1 MKLSVLTSILLLTGS
16 TLAQMPGM
24 PATRVQ
30 VEKATTGLDMIFRRS
45 IGHVEAIRKVQ
56 VKSAVEGFLLET
68 KYKEGSIVNEGDVL
82 FEINPIR
89 YKAAFEQAQATLK
102 EINAQI
108 IYAENNHK
116 RLRALAQSHAA
127 SVENVESALA
137 RLEGLKAKKIEAEA
151 NLVKAKKDLEDCTIR
166 AEITGRIGRREF
178 SKGNYIT
185 QGEML
190 ATITQV
196 NPIYV
201 RFPLSQ
207 SDVNGIFR
215 GPKEISNVTDVRL
228 TTADGR
234 RYPTAGHIEIVDNL
248 LTGNTDTYTLW
259 AKFDNKKQVLTPRGI
274 GALHISLNNTAEVT
288 MVPLT
293 AVHHDEVGAYVY
305 TVDDTGKVA
314 RREVISGTVQGRM
327 QSIYDGLQPGETV
340 ITDGSHKTRE
350 GATVVPVYPEEQK
363 LATKSGSSDATQE
376 AAPIEAD
383 VVEATPISDP
393 TVLVCQGAR
402 VEAINRVNIRPLVQG
417 VLEEPAFKEGD
428 RVKQGDVLF
437 NIDPT
442 RYQATVD
449 AQKAKI
455 MQLDVLIAD
464 ATSKYARQQ
473 QLIARNATSKDDV
486 ESAKATLDEL
496 QAQKE
501 KAQAALAV
509 AEDDLSRCTVRAAID
524 SRIGRVNFSK
534 GNYIT
539 DVKSPLATLVQLS
552 PIYVRFSLSESSIL
566 SHFGNV
572 EDLIR
577 DAEITLVTANGKTFG
592 EKGCVSF
599 CDNVIQQA
607 TDTQNLWAIFD
618 NANHEL
624 HPGGV
629 VTIRVKRKADITVP
643 GIPAQAVQIDTRGK
657 YVYLLKNGRAIQT
670 RIHCGTANEDGLV
683 PVFAGLSHGARIITT
698 QLAELENGTPVQAK

>member
-1 MKLSVLTSILLLTGS
+1 MKLSVLTSMCILMAGS
-16 TLAQMPGM
+16 VLAQMPGA
-24 PATRVQ
+24 PAPRVQ

-56 VKSAVEGFLLET
+56 VKAAVEGFLLET

-108 IYAENNHK
+108 IYADNNHK

-196 NPIYV
+196 DPIYV

-215 GPKEISNVTDVRL
+215 GPEEISNVTNVKL

-234 RYPTAGHIEIVDNL
+234 GYPCNGRIEIVDNL
-248 LTGNTDTYTLW
+248 LTGSTDSYTLW

-274 GALHISLNNTAEVT
+274 GAMHISLNNTSEVV

-305 TVDDTGKVA
+305 TVSEEGKVA
-314 RREVISGTVQGRM
+314 RREVISGSAQGRM
-327 QSIYDGLQPGETV
+327 QSIYDGLQAGETV
-340 ITDGSHKTRE
+340 ITDGSHKTRV
-350 GATVVPVYPEEQK
+350 GATVIPVYPDEK
-363 LATKSGSSDATQE
+363 KMDTKTSTSGTTAEE
-376 AAPIEAD
+376 AAVEAE
-383 VVEATPISDP
+383 VAEATPMTDP

-417 VLEEPAFKEGD
+417 VLAEPAFKEGD
-428 RVKQGDVLF
+428 KIKQGDVLF

-442 RYQATVD
+442 RYQAVVD
-449 AQKAKI
+449 AQKPKSCNWMCRLLMPPAS
-455 MQLDVLIAD
+455 MPASSNSSL
-464 ATSKYARQQ
+464 ARQP
-473 QLIARNATSKDDV
+473 
-486 ESAKATLDEL
+486 AKTMW
-496 QAQKE
+496 
-501 KAQAALAV
+501 KAP
-509 AEDDLSRCTVRAAID
+509 RPR
-524 SRIGRVNFSK
+524 
-534 GNYIT
+534 
-539 DVKSPLATLVQLS
+539 
-552 PIYVRFSLSESSIL
+552 
-566 SHFGNV
+566 
-572 EDLIR
+572 
-577 DAEITLVTANGKTFG
+577 
-592 EKGCVSF
+592 
-599 CDNVIQQA
+599 
-607 TDTQNLWAIFD
+607 
-618 NANHEL
+618 
-624 HPGGV
+624 
-629 VTIRVKRKADITVP
+629 
-643 GIPAQAVQIDTRGK
+643 
-657 YVYLLKNGRAIQT
+657 
-670 RIHCGTANEDGLV
+670 
-683 PVFAGLSHGARIITT
+683 
-698 QLAELENGTPVQAK
+698 

>member
-16 TLAQMPGM
+16 VLAQM

-56 VKSAVEGFLLET
+56 VKAAVEGFLLET
-68 KYKEGSIVNEGDVL
+68 KFKEGSIVNEGDVL

-89 YKAAFEQAQATLK
+89 YKAAFDQAQATLK

-116 RLRALAQSHAA
+116 RLRALANSHAA
-127 SVENVESALA
+127 SVETVESALA

-151 NLVKAKKDLEDCTIR
+151 NLVKAEKDLKDCTIR

-196 NPIYV
+196 DPIYV

-215 GPKEISNVTDVRL
+215 GPKEISNVTNVRL

-234 RYPTAGHIEIVDNL
+234 GYPATGHIEIVDNL

-305 TVDDTGKVA
+305 TVDESGKVA

-340 ITDGSHKTRE
+340 ITDGSHKTRV

-363 LATKSGSSDATQE
+363 LDTKSGSTTSVQE
-376 AAPIEAD
+376 DSPVVAD

-442 RYQATVD
+442 RYKATVD

-501 KAQAALAV
+501 KAQAALTV
-509 AEDDLSRCTVRAAID
+509 AQDDLSRCTVRAAIN

-566 SHFGNV
+566 SHYGNV

-577 DAEITLVTANGKTFG
+577 DTEITLVTANGKTFS
-592 EKGCVSF
+592 EK
-599 CDNVIQQA
+599 
-607 TDTQNLWAIFD
+607 
-618 NANHEL
+618 
-624 HPGGV
+624 
-629 VTIRVKRKADITVP
+629 
-643 GIPAQAVQIDTRGK
+643 
-657 YVYLLKNGRAIQT
+657 
-670 RIHCGTANEDGLV
+670 
-683 PVFAGLSHGARIITT
+683 ARS
-698 QLAELENGTPVQAK
+698 

>member
-1 MKLSVLTSILLLTGS
+1 MKLRVLTSVLLLAGS
-16 TLAQMPGM
+16 ALAQMPGT

-56 VKSAVEGFLLET
+56 VRSAVEGFLMEA
-68 KYKEGSIVNEGDVL
+68 KFKEGSIVQEGDVL

-89 YKAAFEQAQATLK
+89 YKAAFAQAQATLK
-102 EINAQI
+102 EINARI
-108 IYAENNHK
+108 IYAENNYK
-116 RLRALAQSHAA
+116 RLKALASSHAA

-137 RLEGLKAKKIEAEA
+137 RLEGLKAQKIEAEA
-151 NLVKAKKDLEDCTIR
+151 NLVKAEKDLNDCTIR

-190 ATITQV
+190 ATITQTD
-196 NPIYV
+196 PIYV

-215 GPKEISNVTDVRL
+215 GPKEISNVANVKL

-234 RYPTAGHIEIVDNL
+234 GYPDAGHIEIVDNL

-274 GALHISLNNTAEVT
+274 GALHISLTNTAEVT

-305 TVDDTGKVA
+305 TVDNEGKVA

-340 ITDGSHKTRE
+340 ITDGSHKTRV
-350 GATVVPVYPEEQK
+350 GATVMPVYPEEQK
-363 LATKSGSSDATQE
+363 LATKPGRASTQNE
-376 AAPIEAD
+376 
-383 VVEATPISDP
+383 EATVVAEIAEASPISDP

-442 RYQATVD
+442 RYKATVD

-464 ATSKYARQQ
+464 ATSKYERQQ

-501 KAQAALAV
+501 KAQAVLAV

-539 DVKSPLATLVQLS
+539 DIKSPLATLVQLS

-577 DAEITLVTANGKTFG
+577 DAEITLVTANGKTFS

-607 TDTQNLWAIFD
+607 TDTQNLWAIFN
-618 NANHEL
+618 NAEREL

-643 GIPAQAVQIDTRGK
+643 GIPAQAVQVDTRGK
-657 YVYLLKNGRAIQT
+657 YVYLLKNGRAVQT
-670 RIHCGTANEDGLV
+670 RIHCGTADENGMV
-683 PVFAGLSHGARIITT
+683 PVFAGLENGAKVITT

>member
-1 MKLSVLTSILLLTGS
+1 MKLSVIMSILLLVGNA
-16 TLAQMPGM
+16 LAQMPGAQ
-24 PATRVQ
+24 ATRVQ

-45 IGHVEAIRKVQ
+45 IGHMEAIRKVQ
-56 VKSAVEGFLLET
+56 VRAAVEGFLQEA
-68 KYKEGSIVNEGDVL
+68 KFKEGSIVKEGDIL

-89 YKAAFEQAQATLK
+89 YKAAHQQAQATLK

-108 IYAENNHK
+108 IYAENNYK
-116 RLRALAQSHAA
+116 RLRALAATHAA
-127 SVENVESALA
+127 SLENVESALA

-151 NLVKAKKDLEDCTIR
+151 NYVKTEKDLNDCTIR

-190 ATITQV
+190 ATITQID
-196 NPIYV
+196 PIYV

-215 GPKEISNVTDVRL
+215 GPKEISNVADVKL
-228 TTADGR
+228 TTANGR
-234 RYPTAGHIEIVDNL
+234 SYPDAGHIEIVDNL

-259 AKFDNKKQVLTPRGI
+259 AKFDNKKHILTPRGI
-274 GALHISLNNTAEVT
+274 GALHISLTNTAEVT

-305 TVDDTGKVA
+305 TVDEAGKVA
-314 RREVISGTVQGRM
+314 RREVISGSVQGRL
-327 QSIYDGLQPGETV
+327 QSIYDGLQPGEVV
-340 ITDGSHKTRE
+340 ITDGSHKTRV
-350 GATVVPVYPEEQK
+350 GATVVPVFPEEK
-363 LATKSGSSDATQE
+363 TLATKPGDDGSNKTE
-376 AAPIEAD
+376 EKVD
-383 VVEATPISDP
+383 VNIAEATLISDP

-402 VEAINRVNIRPLVQG
+402 VEAINRVDVRPLVQG
-417 VLEEPAFKEGD
+417 VLAEPAFKEGD
-428 RVKQGDVLF
+428 RVKQGEVLF

-442 RYQATVD
+442 RYKATVD

-455 MQLDVLIAD
+455 LQLDVLIND
-464 ATSKYARQQ
+464 ATSKYKRQK
-473 QLIARNATSKDDV
+473 QLMARNATSKDDL

-496 QAQKE
+496 KAQKE
-501 KAQAALAV
+501 KAEAALTV
-509 AEDDLSRCTVRAAID
+509 AEDDLARCTVRATID
-524 SRIGRVNFSK
+524 SRIGRVTFSK

-539 DVKSPLATLVQLS
+539 DIKSPLAVLVQLS

-572 EDLIR
+572 EDMIR
-577 DAEITLVTANGKTFG
+577 DAEITLVTANGNTFT
-592 EKGCVSF
+592 EKGSISF

-618 NANHEL
+618 NAEREL
-624 HPGGV
+624 QPGGV
-629 VTIRVKRKADITVP
+629 VTIRVKRKPEAKVP
-643 GIPAQAVQIDTRGK
+643 GVPAQAIQIDTRGK
-657 YVYLLKNGRAIQT
+657 YVFILKNGRAVQT
-670 RIHCGTANEDGLV
+670 RIHSGTATEEGLV
-683 PVFAGLSHGARIITT
+683 PVFAGLENGAKVITT
-698 QLAELENGTPVQAK
+698 NLAELEDGTPVQVK

>member
-1 MKLSVLTSILLLTGS
+1 MLLLAS
-16 TLAQMPGM
+16 SALAQMPGAQ
-24 PATRVQ
+24 ATRVQ

-45 IGHVEAIRKVQ
+45 IGHVEAIHKVQ
-56 VKSAVEGFLLET
+56 VRAAVEGFLMET
-68 KYKEGSIVNEGDVL
+68 KFKEGSIVKEGDVL

-89 YKAAFEQAQATLK
+89 YKAAFNQAQATLK
-102 EINAQI
+102 EINARI
-108 IYAENNHK
+108 IYAENNYK
-116 RLRALAQSHAA
+116 RLQVLANTHAA

-137 RLEGLKAKKIEAEA
+137 RLEGLKAQKIEAEA
-151 NLVKAKKDLEDCTIR
+151 NLVKAEKDLKDCTIR

-185 QGEML
+185 QGEIL
-190 ATITQV
+190 ATITQT

-215 GPKEISNVTDVRL
+215 GPKEISNVADVKL

-234 RYPTAGHIEIVDNL
+234 GYPDAGHIEIVDNL

-259 AKFDNKKQVLTPRGI
+259 AKFDNKKHVLTPRGI
-274 GALHISLNNTAEVT
+274 GALHIALTNTAEVT

-305 TVDDTGKVA
+305 TVDDEGKVA

-340 ITDGSHKTRE
+340 ITDGSHKTRV
-350 GATVVPVYPEEQK
+350 GATVMPVYPEEQK
-363 LATKSGSSDATQE
+363 LATKPNQSDKPNEE
-376 AAPIEAD
+376 AFVEASVAEAKPIE
-383 VVEATPISDP
+383 DP

-417 VLEEPAFKEGD
+417 VLAEPTFKEGD

-437 NIDPT
+437 HIDPT
-442 RYQATVD
+442 RYKATVD

-464 ATSKYARQQ
+464 ATSKYERQR

-501 KAQAALAV
+501 KALAALTV
-509 AEDDLSRCTVRAAID
+509 AEDDLSRCTVRAAIN
-524 SRIGRVNFSK
+524 SRIGRVNFTK

-539 DVKSPLATLVQLS
+539 DIKSPLATLVQLS

-572 EDLIR
+572 DELIR
-577 DAEITLVTANGKTFG
+577 DAEITLITANGKTFS

-599 CDNVIQQA
+599 CDNEIQQA
-607 TDTQNLWAIFD
+607 TDTQNLWAVFD
-618 NANHEL
+618 NTEHAL
-624 HPGGV
+624 QPGGV
-629 VTIRVKRKADITVP
+629 VTIRVKRKPGITVP
-643 GIPAQAVQIDTRGK
+643 GIPAQAIQVDTRGK
-657 YVYLLKNGRAIQT
+657 YVYLLKNGRAVQT
-670 RIHCGTANEDGLV
+670 RIHSGTANEAGQV
-683 PVFAGLSHGARIITT
+683 PVFAGLDNGAKVIISN
-698 QLAELENGTPVQAK
+698 LADLENGTLVKVK

>member
-16 TLAQMPGM
+16 ALAQMPGM

-56 VKSAVEGFLLET
+56 VKAAVEGFLLET
-68 KYKEGSIVNEGDVL
+68 KFKEGSIVNEGDVL

-89 YKAAFEQAQATLK
+89 YKAAFDQAQATLK

-116 RLRALAQSHAA
+116 RLRALANSHAA
-127 SVENVESALA
+127 SVETVESALA

-151 NLVKAKKDLEDCTIR
+151 NLVKAEKDLKDCTIR

-196 NPIYV
+196 DPIYV

-215 GPKEISNVTDVRL
+215 GPKEISNVTNVRL

-234 RYPTAGHIEIVDNL
+234 GYPAAGHIEIVDNL

-305 TVDDTGKVA
+305 TVDEAGKVA

-340 ITDGSHKTRE
+340 ITDGSHKTRV

-363 LATKSGSSDATQE
+363 LDTKSGSTTSVQE
-376 AAPIEAD
+376 DSPVVAD

-442 RYQATVD
+442 RYKATVD

-501 KAQAALAV
+501 KAQAALTV
-509 AEDDLSRCTVRAAID
+509 AQDDLSRCTVRAAIN

-552 PIYVRFSLSESSIL
+552 PIYVRFSLSESGIL
-566 SHFGNV
+566 SHYGNV

-577 DAEITLVTANGKTFG
+577 DAEITLVTANGKTFS

-618 NANHEL
+618 NAKHEL

-657 YVYLLKNGRAIQT
+657 YVYLLKNGRAVQT
-670 RIHCGTANEDGLV
+670 RIHCGTANEEGLV
-683 PVFAGLSHGARIITT
+683 PVFAGLNNGAKVITT

>member
-1 MKLSVLTSILLLTGS
+1 MKLSIISSILILAS
-16 TLAQMPGM
+16 CAAAQMPGVQ
-24 PATRVQ
+24 ATRVQ

-45 IGHVEAIRKVQ
+45 IGHVEAVRKVQ
-56 VKSAVEGFLLET
+56 VKAAVEGFLQET
-68 KYKEGSIVNEGDVL
+68 KFKEGSIVNEGDIL

-89 YKAAFEQAQATLK
+89 YKAAHQKAQAALK
-102 EINAQI
+102 EISAQI
-108 IYAENNHK
+108 TYAENNYK
-116 RLRALAQSHAA
+116 RLLALSATHAA

-137 RLEGLKAKKIEAEA
+137 RLEGLKAKKIEAQA
-151 NLVKAKKDLEDCTIR
+151 NLVKAKKDLDDCTIR

-178 SKGNYIT
+178 SQGNYIT

-190 ATITQV
+190 ATITQT

-215 GPKEISNVTDVRL
+215 GPKEISNVATVKL

-234 RYPTAGHIEIVDNL
+234 GYPHAGQIEIVDNL

-259 AKFDNKKQVLTPRGI
+259 AKFDNQKHILTPRGI
-274 GALHISLNNTAEVT
+274 GALNISLTNTSEVT

-293 AVHHDEVGAYVY
+293 AVHHDGVGAYVY
-305 TVDDTGKVA
+305 TVDHEGKVA
-314 RREVISGTVQGRM
+314 RREVISGSVQGRM

-340 ITDGSHKTRE
+340 ITDGSHKTRV
-350 GATVVPVYPEEQK
+350 GATVIPVYPDEK
-363 LATKSGSSDATQE
+363 TLTATSGAQTAKSDTPALMVQT
-376 AAPIEAD
+376 IEAK
-383 VVEATPISDP
+383 PISDP

-402 VEAINRVNIRPLVQG
+402 VEAINRVDIRPLVQG

-428 RVKQGDVLF
+428 RVKKGDILF

-449 AQKAKI
+449 AQKAKLV
-455 MQLDVLIAD
+455 QLDVLIAD
-464 ATSKYARQQ
+464 ATSKYKRQQ
-473 QLIARNATSKDDV
+473 QLMARNATSKDDW

-496 QAQKE
+496 KAQKE
-501 KAQAALAV
+501 KAEADLSI
-509 AEDDLSRCTVRAAID
+509 AEDDLSRCTVRAAIH

-539 DVKSPLATLVQLS
+539 DIKSPLAVLVQQS

-566 SHFGNV
+566 AHYGNI
-572 EDLIR
+572 EDLIH
-577 DAEITLVTANGKTFG
+577 DAEISLITANGNTFE

-599 CDNVIQQA
+599 CDNVIQQE

-618 NANHEL
+618 NAEREL
-624 HPGGV
+624 QPGGV
-629 VTIRVKRKADITVP
+629 VTILIKRKPEIKVP
-643 GIPAQAVQIDTRGK
+643 GIPAEAIQIDTRGK
-657 YVYLLKNGRAIQT
+657 YVYLLKNGRAVQT
-670 RIHCGTANEDGLV
+670 RIHSGTANEEGLV
-683 PVFAGLSHGARIITT
+683 PIFAGLEQGAKIITSS
-698 QLAELENGTPVQAK
+698 LAELENGTAVQEQ

>member
-16 TLAQMPGM
+16 VLAQMPGM

-56 VKSAVEGFLLET
+56 VKSAVEGFLLEA

-89 YKAAFEQAQATLK
+89 YKAAFDQAQATLK

-137 RLEGLKAKKIEAEA
+137 KLEGLKAKKIEAEA

-196 NPIYV
+196 DPIYV

-234 RYPTAGHIEIVDNL
+234 RYPAAGHIEIVDNL

-305 TVDDTGKVA
+305 TVDESGKVA

-340 ITDGSHKTRE
+340 ITDGSHKTRV

-363 LATKSGSSDATQE
+363 LATKTGSTDAAQE
-376 AAPIEAD
+376 AAPVVAD

-442 RYQATVD
+442 RYKATVD

-464 ATSKYARQQ
+464 ATSKYSRQQ
-473 QLIARNATSKDDV
+473 QLITRNATSKDDV

-501 KAQAALAV
+501 KAQAVLAV
-509 AEDDLSRCTVRAAID
+509 AEDDLSRCTVRAAMD
-524 SRIGRVNFSK
+524 SRIGRVHFSK

-577 DAEITLVTANGKTFG
+577 DSEITLVTANGKTFS

-618 NANHEL
+618 NAEREL
-624 HPGGV
+624 QPGGV

-657 YVYLLKNGRAIQT
+657 YVYQLKNGRAIQT
-670 RIHCGTANEDGLV
+670 RIHCGTANEEGLV
-683 PVFAGLSHGARIITT
+683 PVFAGLSNGAQVITT

>member
-16 TLAQMPGM
+16 ALAQMPGM

-56 VKSAVEGFLLET
+56 VKAAVEGFLLET
-68 KYKEGSIVNEGDVL
+68 KFKEGSIVNEGDVL

-89 YKAAFEQAQATLK
+89 YKAAFDQAQATLK

-116 RLRALAQSHAA
+116 RLRALANSHAA
-127 SVENVESALA
+127 SVETVESALA

-151 NLVKAKKDLEDCTIR
+151 NLVKAEKDLKDCTIR

-196 NPIYV
+196 DPIYV

-215 GPKEISNVTDVRL
+215 GPKEISNVTNVRL

-234 RYPTAGHIEIVDNL
+234 GYPAAGHIEIVDNL

-305 TVDDTGKVA
+305 TVDEAGKVA

-340 ITDGSHKTRE
+340 ITDGSHKTRV

-363 LATKSGSSDATQE
+363 LDTKSGSTTSVQE
-376 AAPIEAD
+376 DSPVVAD

-442 RYQATVD
+442 RYKATVD

-501 KAQAALAV
+501 KAQAALMV
-509 AEDDLSRCTVRAAID
+509 AQDDLSRCTVRAAIN

-552 PIYVRFSLSESSIL
+552 PI
-566 SHFGNV
+566 
-572 EDLIR
+572 
-577 DAEITLVTANGKTFG
+577 
-592 EKGCVSF
+592 
-599 CDNVIQQA
+599 
-607 TDTQNLWAIFD
+607 
-618 NANHEL
+618 
-624 HPGGV
+624 
-629 VTIRVKRKADITVP
+629 
-643 GIPAQAVQIDTRGK
+643 
-657 YVYLLKNGRAIQT
+657 
-670 RIHCGTANEDGLV
+670 
-683 PVFAGLSHGARIITT
+683 
-698 QLAELENGTPVQAK
+698 

>member
-1 MKLSVLTSILLLTGS
+1 MKSVVWTSLLVLAGS
-16 TLAQMPGM
+16 VAAQMPGM

-30 VEKATTGLDMIFRRS
+30 VEKATTGMDMIFRRS
-45 IGHVEAIRKVQ
+45 IGHVEAMRKVQ
-56 VKSAVEGFLLET
+56 VRAAVEGFLMES
-68 KYKEGSIVNEGDVL
+68 KFKEGSIVHEGDVL

-89 YKAAFEQAQATLK
+89 YKAAHRQAQATLK

-108 IYAENNHK
+108 IYAENNYK
-116 RLRALAQSHAA
+116 RLRALAHAHAA

-137 RLEGLKAKKIEAEA
+137 RLEGLKATKIEAEA
-151 NLVKAKKDLEDCTIR
+151 NLVKAEKDLNDCTIR

-190 ATITQV
+190 ATITQTD
-196 NPIYV
+196 PIYV

-215 GPKEISNVTDVRL
+215 GPKEISNVTDVKL

-234 RYPTAGHIEIVDNL
+234 SYPASGHIEIVDNL
-248 LTGNTDTYTLW
+248 LTANTDTYTLW
-259 AKFDNKKQVLTPRGI
+259 AKFDNKKHVLTPRGI

-305 TVDDTGKVA
+305 TVDDNGKVA

-363 LATKSGSSDATQE
+363 LAGKAGKAVRSDAD
-376 AAPIEAD
+376 AI
-383 VVEATPISDP
+383 VEAEVVKPTLISDP

-402 VEAINRVNIRPLVQG
+402 VEAINLVNLRPLVQG
-417 VLEEPAFKEGD
+417 VLGEPAFKEGD
-428 RVKQGDVLF
+428 RVKQGEVLF

-464 ATSKYARQQ
+464 ATSKHARQE
-473 QLIARNATSKDDV
+473 QLMARNATSKDDL

-501 KAQAALAV
+501 KAQAALTV
-509 AEDDLSRCTVRAAID
+509 AEDDLSRCTVRAGIN

-539 DVKSPLATLVQLS
+539 DIKSPLATLVQLS

-577 DAEITLVTANGKTFG
+577 DTEITLVTANGKTYS

-599 CDNVIQQA
+599 GDNVIQQS

-618 NANHEL
+618 NADREL
-624 HPGGV
+624 QPGGV
-629 VTIRVKRKADITVP
+629 VTIRVKRKPDITVP

-657 YVYLLKNGRAIQT
+657 YVYVLKNGRAIQT
-670 RIHCGTANEDGLV
+670 RIHSGTANEDGLV
-683 PVFAGLSHGARIITT
+683 PVFAGLDDDAVVIIS
-698 QLAELENGTPVQAK
+698 QLAELENGTRVQAK